1 MTERANHFLRSLNPL
16 SMNKTIGN
24 NSNNNNNSN
33 AQIQS
38 IGEKTET
45 DKVFLERTH
54 VKSILDALLDSLCK
68 NQPED
73 PINYICT

>member
-1 MTERANHFLRSLNPL
+1 MTERSNNFLRSLNSTNNTNMLNNKAP
-16 SMNKTIGN
+16 MNPANT
-24 NSNNNNNSN
+24 
-33 AQIQS
+33 QLQS
-38 IGEKTET
+38 IGDKPET
-45 DKVFLERTH
+45 DKAFLERTH